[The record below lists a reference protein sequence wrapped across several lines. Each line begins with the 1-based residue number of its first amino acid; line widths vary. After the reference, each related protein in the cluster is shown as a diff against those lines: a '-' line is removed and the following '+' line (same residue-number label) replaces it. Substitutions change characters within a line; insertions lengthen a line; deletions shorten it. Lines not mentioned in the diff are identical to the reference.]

1 MEPQVKNKETQVSHK
16 DSCKEPCVITQA
28 SHKDSC
34 KEPYVITQEG
44 HSNHEKTYLPTWKVK

>member
-16 DSCKEPCVITQA
+16 DPCKEPCVITQRLLQRTLCN
-28 SHKDSC
+28 H
-34 KEPYVITQEG
+34 TRG